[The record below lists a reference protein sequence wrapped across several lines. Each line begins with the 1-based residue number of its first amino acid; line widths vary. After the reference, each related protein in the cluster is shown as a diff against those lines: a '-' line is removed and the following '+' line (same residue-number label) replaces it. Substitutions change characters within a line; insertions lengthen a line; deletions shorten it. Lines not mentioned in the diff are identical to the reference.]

1 MKFSEPIAHLAV
13 ALRDPVSDFIE
24 IAGELRQDA
33 GELEAGECLRRA
45 DSAHCLIVFPV

>member
-1 MKFSEPIAHLAV
+1 MKYSEAITHLAV

-24 IAGELRQDA
+24 IAGELQGA

-45 DSAHCLIVFPV
+45 DSAPCLIVFPV